1 MHAPSDMAAPSSLAW
16 ALPFIGLLLSI
27 AIAPLLAPHAWHRH
41 YGKAALLWALAFVLP
56 DAAIRGARAALA
68 TILGAAL
75 EQYLPFILLLGAL
88 FTVAGGLRIKGT
100 LRGTPAGNSLML
112 AIGAGMASVIGT
124 TGATMVMLRPVIRA
138 NRHRA
143 QAKHVFV
150 FFILLVANI
159 GGALTPLGDPPLFL
173 GYLLGVPFFW
183 PAIHLAL
190 PTLFL
195 AAVLLALFYGLDRLM
210 HRRGGAASEPASLGE
225 IERLGLDGKLN
236 LALLAATVAVVL
248 LRAWWNPPGS
258 VSLLGVVWTLG
269 DAAADVL
276 LALIAALSLVLTPAG
291 IRKANDFTWEPM
303 REVAILFAA
312 IFVTLQPVMAMIAA
326 GEEGPLAALTARL
339 HAGAPDPSLYYWTTG
354 ALSAVL
360 DNAPTYVV
368 FFGFAG
374 GDPAVLTGPLAP
386 VLAAISG
393 GAVYFGA
400 MSYIGNAPNFMA
412 KAMVE
417 SQGIKMPSFFGFL
430 GWSCLCLLPW
440 LAVLDLVFFRL
451 WPWLA
456 A

>member
-1 MHAPSDMAAPSSLAW
+1 MHAASDMAAPSSLAW
-16 ALPFIGLLLSI
+16 TLPFIGLLLTI
-27 AIAPLLAPHAWHRH
+27 AIAPLIAPHLWHRH
-41 YGKAALLWALAFVLP
+41 YGKAALTWALAFALP
-56 DAAIRGARAALA
+56 DAVLSGAHAALA
-68 TILGAAL
+68 AL
-75 EQYLPFILLLGAL
+75 LDVALREYLPFILLLGAL
-88 FTVAGGLRIKGT
+88 FTVAGGLRVKGT
-100 LRGTPAGNSLML
+100 LHGTPAVNSLML
-112 AIGAGMASVIGT
+112 AIGAGMASMIGT

-143 QAKHVFV
+143 HAKHVFV
-150 FFILLVANI
+150 FFILLVANV

-183 PAIHLAL
+183 PTIHLAV

-210 HRRGGAASEPASLGE
+210 HRRGGGGEPAPLAE

-236 LALLAATVAVVL
+236 LVFLAATVAVVL
-248 LRAWWNPPGS
+248 LRAWWNPSAS
-258 VSLLGVVWTLG
+258 VSLLGVVWTLD
-269 DAAADVL
+269 DAVADLL
-276 LALIAALSLVLTPAG
+276 LAAIAVLSLAFTPAS

-326 GEEGPLAALTARL
+326 GEHGPLAALTTRL
-339 HAGAPDPSLYYWTTG
+339 HGGAADPSLYYWVTG
-354 ALSAVL
+354 ALSAFL

-374 GDPAVLTGPLAP
+374 GDPTALTGPLAP
-386 VLAAISG
+386 VLTAISC

-412 KAMVE
+412 KAMIE
-417 SQGIKMPSFFGFL
+417 SQGLKMPSFFGFL

-440 LAVLDLVFFRL
+440 LAVVDLVFLRL
-451 WPWLA
+451 
-456 A
+456 